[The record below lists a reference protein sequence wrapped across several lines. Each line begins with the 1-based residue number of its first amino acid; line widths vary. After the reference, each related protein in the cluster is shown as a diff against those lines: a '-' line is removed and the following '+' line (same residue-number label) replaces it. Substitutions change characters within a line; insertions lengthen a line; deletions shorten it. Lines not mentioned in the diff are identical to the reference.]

1 MTKEVKLRIRGI
13 QIQNGDA
20 GDNVEVVSVGKMY
33 EREGFVC
40 IAYDEVVKEEEN
52 GVVQVA
58 KNLLKIRDDQVEVVK
73 KGPAES
79 HMVFVP
85 ERTTYTYYSTP
96 LGELEIGIYTNSLE
110 KVKLPDGFHLRMQY
124 DLELNQTFISKCNV
138 DVVVEE

>member
-13 QIQNGDA
+13 QLQNSDA
-20 GDNVEVVSVGKMY
+20 GDKVEVVSVGKMY
-33 EREGFVC
+33 ERDGFVC

-85 ERTTYTYYSTP
+85 ERSTYTYYSTP
-96 LGELEIGIYTNSLE
+96 LGELEIGIFTNWME
-110 KVKLPDGFHLRMQY
+110 KVKLPDGFHLKLQY

-138 DVVVEE
+138 DIVVEE

>member
-13 QIQNGDA
+13 QMQSGDA
-20 GDNVEVVSVGKMY
+20 ADNVEVVSVGKMY
-33 EREGFVC
+33 ERDGFVC

-79 HMVFVP
+79 HMIFVP

-96 LGELEIGIYTNSLE
+96 LGELEISIYTNSLE
-110 KVKLPDGFHLRMQY
+110 KVKLPGGFHLRMQY